1 MSVKLKRDAK
11 LKKQGQLVVNSVE
24 TFNLWARKLGC
35 KGCPATKENVKPQF
49 YSLSFFFITPPLL
62 LFFSI
67 YFGIMMAGTIS
78 PTPLLQHQKQW
89 KICLF
94 MINKE
99 RKGLLVAMLYY
110 TFHTSILFPIFPQ
123 DLHPLPVFSLSLS
136 HTPQLQ
142 CHFYCI
148 SKSFMSNGRMAQILQ
163 RKGKL

>member
-1 MSVKLKRDAK
+1 MSVKLKQDAK

-62 LFFSI
+62 LFFSHLFWHHDGRHNI
-67 YFGIMMAGTIS
+67 TNTTFT
-78 PTPLLQHQKQW
+78 TPEAMKN
-89 KICLF
+89 
-94 MINKE
+94 MPVTINKE

-163 RKGKL
+163 RRGKL